1 MITLLGP
8 PRKSCRRAIHRLDPA
23 RVPQPRSRPRRKA
36 RPLFRVPS
44 RTRPLTLERNRRYR
58 AQRPNGSRP
67 RTSHARARLTR
78 AATSPGSTGRR
89 FHNGTPCSAMKQ
101 SERGFGPIST
111 ILPARLKLAISL
123 QCSWSPMG
131 WMDLNEYAL
140 IEGAAK
146 DRLLDLLQAVVPRRV
161 KAAGAPTST
170 LATVL
175 SVSSALRVQPRA
187 IDRCTDYLG
196 DRVLHERQRRQG
208 AIDPAGYPTGQ
219 CDGRSRPPPGGL
231 RTGSSSRGRN

>member
-44 RTRPLTLERNRRYR
+44 RTDARTKQTISGTTPEWIPTADE
-58 AQRPNGSRP
+58 P
-67 RTSHARARLTR
+67 RTSSPDARRHIA
-78 AATSPGSTGRR
+78 GIHGRR

-208 AIDPAGYPTGQ
+208 AIDPAGYPTGEPKRDSTFLVI
-219 CDGRSRPPPGGL
+219 CSIC
-231 RTGSSSRGRN
+231 GSLPASP

>member
-1 MITLLGP
+1 MHFCQPDTLVCASRRQP
-8 PRKSCRRAIHRLDPA
+8 TTFAAAPRVSSDGQRGDSTTRWVRSASRLTADP
-23 RVPQPRSRPRRKA
+23 RQ
-36 RPLFRVPS
+36 
-44 RTRPLTLERNRRYR
+44 
-58 AQRPNGSRP
+58 

-196 DRVLHERQRRQG
+196 DRVLHERQRREG